1 MNDHI
6 IIANLELLTR
16 IGITPEERGK
26 PQRLTVSL
34 VLQPRRGFANLGDN
48 IANAV
53 DYATVCTRVHELA
66 SGAVRN
72 LIETLAEEIA
82 ATLLREFPLDAVE
95 IELRKYILP
104 ETDYVAV
111 KIRREPAL

>member
-1 MNDHI
+1 MSDYI
-6 IIANLELLTR
+6 FIANLELFTH
-16 IGITPEERGK
+16 IGITPEEREQ

-34 VLQPRRGFANLGDN
+34 MLQPRKGFADLGDN

-53 DYATVCTRVHELA
+53 DYATVCTRVRELA
-66 SGAVRN
+66 AGAARN
-72 LIETLAEEIA
+72 LIETLTEEIA